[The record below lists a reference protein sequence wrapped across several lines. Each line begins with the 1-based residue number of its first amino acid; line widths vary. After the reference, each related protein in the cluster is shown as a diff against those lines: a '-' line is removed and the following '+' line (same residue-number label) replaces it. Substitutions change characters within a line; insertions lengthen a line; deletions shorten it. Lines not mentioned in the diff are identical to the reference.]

1 MPFKTR
7 NLVVSFRYAFA
18 GLWFALRR
26 ERNIRI
32 HGIVGTLTVILAVHL
47 GVTRLEL
54 AVILLTIGLVLTAEM
69 VNTALET
76 VVDLFTD
83 EYHPLAAL
91 SKNLAAGAVL
101 VTAISAVPVGILV
114 MGKYLVIAQG
124 RAVPL
129 KLRSGLLVAIVGA
142 VFVVLLVVAIKAAL
156 GNLRGFRGGMPSGH
170 SALAAALVTAIYFV
184 GASPTVVALAIGL
197 ALLVAQSRLEARIHS
212 LTEVLIGMI
221 VGIGMAWLVF
231 SLLAV

>member
-1 MPFKTR
+1 
-7 NLVVSFRYAFA
+7 
-18 GLWFALRR
+18 
-26 ERNIRI
+26 
-32 HGIVGTLTVILAVHL
+32 
-47 GVTRLEL
+47 
-54 AVILLTIGLVLTAEM
+54 M

-101 VTAISAVPVGILV
+101 VTAITAVPVGILV

-124 RAVPL
+124 RVVPL

-170 SALAAALVTAIYFV
+170 SALAALVTAIYFV

-231 SLLAV
+231 SLLAA